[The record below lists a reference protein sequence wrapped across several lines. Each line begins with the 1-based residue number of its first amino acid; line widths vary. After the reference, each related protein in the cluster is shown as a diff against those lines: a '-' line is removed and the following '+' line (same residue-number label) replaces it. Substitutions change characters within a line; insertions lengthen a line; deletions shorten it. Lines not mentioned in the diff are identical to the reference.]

1 MSASVLPTESLTGVE
16 TILKSFPYATFFMV
30 LFVVVLKTD
39 HAIALY
45 DMAAYELGIGRIQ
58 LLLLFL
64 ILLFIG
70 AIFWKLLSAYIK
82 SKKEAVRRE
91 IVGDTERLS
100 LIRLFDAT
108 GNMQNILIYTE
119 FFVIMF
125 IIFII
130 ETHSTHVSV
139 QRSSKPLFLS
149 FSFSLSNI

>member
-1 MSASVLPTESLTGVE
+1 MSSSVLPTENLTGIE

-70 AIFWKLLSAYIK
+70 TIFWKLLSAYIK
-82 SKKEAVRRE
+82 NKKEAVRRE

-108 GNMQNILIYTE
+108 GNIQNILSCTK
-119 FFVIMF
+119 FLVIAN
-125 IIFII
+125 
-130 ETHSTHVSV
+130 VYY
-139 QRSSKPLFLS
+139 
-149 FSFSLSNI
+149 

>member
-1 MSASVLPTESLTGVE
+1 MTSSVLPTESLTGVE
-16 TILKSFPYATFFMV
+16 TMLKSFPYATFFMV

-70 AIFWKLLSAYIK
+70 TIFWKLLSAYIK

-108 GNMQNILIYTE
+108 GNIQNILIYTK
-119 FFVIMF
+119 FLVIVF
-125 IIFII
+125 IIICD
-130 ETHSTHVSV
+130 
-139 QRSSKPLFLS
+139 
-149 FSFSLSNI
+149 

>member
-1 MSASVLPTESLTGVE
+1 MSASILPTESLTGVE
-16 TILKSFPYATFFMV
+16 TILKSFPFATFFMV

-58 LLLLFL
+58 LFLLFF

-70 AIFWKLLSAYIK
+70 TIFWKLLSAYIK

-108 GNMQNILIYTE
+108 GNIQNTLLYTK
-119 FFVIMF
+119 FFVIVF
-125 IIFII
+125 IIICY
-130 ETHSTHVSV
+130 
-139 QRSSKPLFLS
+139 
-149 FSFSLSNI
+149 

>member
-1 MSASVLPTESLTGVE
+1 MSSSVLPTESLTGVE
-16 TILKSFPYATFFMV
+16 TMLKSFPYATFFMV

-70 AIFWKLLSAYIK
+70 TIFWKLLSAYIK

-108 GNMQNILIYTE
+108 GNIQNILIYTK
-119 FFVIMF
+119 FLVIVF
-125 IIFII
+125 IIICD
-130 ETHSTHVSV
+130 
-139 QRSSKPLFLS
+139 
-149 FSFSLSNI
+149 

>member
-1 MSASVLPTESLTGVE
+1 
-16 TILKSFPYATFFMV
+16 MV

-70 AIFWKLLSAYIK
+70 TIFWKLLSAYIK
-82 SKKEAVRRE
+82 NKKEAVRRE

-108 GNMQNILIYTE
+108 GNIQNILSCTK
-119 FFVIMF
+119 FLVIAN
-125 IIFII
+125 
-130 ETHSTHVSV
+130 VYY
-139 QRSSKPLFLS
+139 
-149 FSFSLSNI
+149 

>member
-1 MSASVLPTESLTGVE
+1 MSSSVLPTENLTGIE

-58 LLLLFL
+58 LLLLFS

-70 AIFWKLLSAYIK
+70 TIFWKLLSAYIK
-82 SKKEAVRRE
+82 NKKEAVRRE

-108 GNMQNILIYTE
+108 GNIQNILICTK
-119 FFVIMF
+119 FLVIAN
-125 IIFII
+125 
-130 ETHSTHVSV
+130 VYY
-139 QRSSKPLFLS
+139 
-149 FSFSLSNI
+149 

>member
-1 MSASVLPTESLTGVE
+1 MSSSVLPTESLTGVE
-16 TILKSFPYATFFMV
+16 TMLKSFPYATFFMV

-70 AIFWKLLSAYIK
+70 TIFWKLLSAYIR

-108 GNMQNILIYTE
+108 GNIQNILIYTK
-119 FFVIMF
+119 FLVIVF
-125 IIFII
+125 IIICD
-130 ETHSTHVSV
+130 
-139 QRSSKPLFLS
+139 
-149 FSFSLSNI
+149 

>member
-1 MSASVLPTESLTGVE
+1 MSSSVLPTESLTGIE
-16 TILKSFPYATFFMV
+16 TMLRSFPYATFFMI

-58 LLLLFL
+58 LLLLIL

-70 AIFWKLLSAYIK
+70 TIFWRLLSAYIR

-91 IVGDTERLS
+91 IVGDAERLS

-108 GNMQNILIYTE
+108 GDILKTFVHTE
-119 FFVIMF
+119 FSIIVF
-125 IIFII
+125 ILQSHNKMSCF
-130 ETHSTHVSV
+130 
-139 QRSSKPLFLS
+139 
-149 FSFSLSNI
+149 